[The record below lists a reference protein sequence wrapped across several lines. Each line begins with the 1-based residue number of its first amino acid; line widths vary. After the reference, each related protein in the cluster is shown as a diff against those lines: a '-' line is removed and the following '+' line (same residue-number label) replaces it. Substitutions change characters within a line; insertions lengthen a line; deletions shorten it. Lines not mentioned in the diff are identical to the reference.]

1 MLTKLAEETSAI
13 VDAERR
19 NSEERTRNRRRIEIF
34 DEEER
39 REDGVFK
46 EGESTGKC
54 TEKYGFDL
62 EIRKK
67 NRKRKLK

>member
-46 EGESTGKC
+46 EGESNGKC
-54 TEKYGFDL
+54 KEKYGFDL